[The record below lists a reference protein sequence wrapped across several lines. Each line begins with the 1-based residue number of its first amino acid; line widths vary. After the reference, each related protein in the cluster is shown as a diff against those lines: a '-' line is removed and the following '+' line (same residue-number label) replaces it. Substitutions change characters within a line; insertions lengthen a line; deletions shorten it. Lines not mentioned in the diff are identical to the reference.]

1 MIEVKGLSKF
11 YGKKQVLDDVS
22 FTIKPNEITCLI
34 GLNGAG
40 KTTIMNA
47 MMQLTPIQKGEVL
60 LDGKP
65 VTVNDFN
72 RLAYVS
78 DKNTLLKQ
86 MTIQEALDYQETYY
100 ASFNKKRASHL
111 IEFFNLQR
119 QDVIGKLSKGN
130 LARANLLMA
139 MSLDSDYL
147 LMDEPFSG
155 IDILTRDRIA
165 SIFSTDLLENQGILL
180 ATHEVQEVEHLI
192 DKVVMLDEGRVIREF
207 YPEEVRSQTGQSIV
221 DVMKEVYGQEEVY

>member
-165 SIFSTDLLENQGILL
+165 SIFSTDLLENQG
-180 ATHEVQEVEHLI
+180 
-192 DKVVMLDEGRVIREF
+192 GVIGN
-207 YPEEVRSQTGQSIV
+207 P
-221 DVMKEVYGQEEVY
+221 